1 MTNEQNEFREVMES
15 VIGRYIPTKLD
26 LYRISDYI
34 FQMALDVLKDSDV
47 SSIKES
53 TPDFDEIERKDFYR
67 AFRDMAIFMSQRI
80 LAQTISDV
88 HKRVKNMIPICEVP
102 SAGGNNSSFIR
113 GAQNNYSTN
122 EAEFD
127 IDLSAVPKVDLRVVK
142 TAVEN
147 DIRLEKEKQK
157 QLSSDFEADIDIS
170 SLVKSQQEKPLASKY
185 ANPLGSSDTSELSD
199 GLYERVP
206 EVDKDLDY

>member
-53 TPDFDEIERKDFYR
+53 TPDFDEIERRDFYR

-88 HKRVKNMIPICEVP
+88 HKKVKNMIPICEVP
-102 SAGGNNSSFIR
+102 SAGGNNTSFIR
-113 GAQNNYSTN
+113 STQNNYSTN

-127 IDLSAVPKVDLRVVK
+127 IDLSTVPKVDLRVVK